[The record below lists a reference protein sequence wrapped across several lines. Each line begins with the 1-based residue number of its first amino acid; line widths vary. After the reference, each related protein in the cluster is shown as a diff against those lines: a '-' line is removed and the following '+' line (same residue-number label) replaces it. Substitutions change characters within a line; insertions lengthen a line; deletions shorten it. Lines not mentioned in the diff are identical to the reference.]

1 MAVRHFCV
9 ESFHVS
15 TNSMETALH
24 KGDYILVNKLPLKDN
39 PGRNRVVL
47 FTSPLLKDS
56 VSTPLFLSRC
66 IGMPGDTIRV
76 ASDGYLVTGV
86 QVKKKQK
93 DGSVIGSD
101 GKTYYPYLRTGW
113 TAQGKPRMA
122 HQPSELEEM
131 LQSLDTAQNTE

>member
-1 MAVRHFCV
+1 MDRGYYDRQGNFYPQPHFV
-9 ESFHVS
+9 PAYTRDGEAYLYYYWKSPD
-15 TNSMETALH
+15 
-24 KGDYILVNKLPLKDN
+24 GDATKNVQYLYAMDDPAARLEPTGAYID
-39 PGRNRVVL
+39 
-47 FTSPLLKDS
+47 
-56 VSTPLFLSRC
+56 
-66 IGMPGDTIRV
+66 
-76 ASDGYLVTGV
+76 SDGYLVTGV

-131 LQSLDTAQNTE
+131 LQDLDTAQNTE